1 MYQTRQFADLAGVTV
16 RTLHHYDRVGLLK
29 PRRTGAGYRVYQAGD
44 LVRLEQIVALKFLG
58 LPLKQIRSL
67 LERQALTLPAALRMQ
82 CRVLEEKRRLLD
94 KAILAIREAESSLT
108 RGKAADTAVLKKI
121 MEAIEMQNNTD
132 WLARYQTPGA
142 KEKMAARRQEWTP
155 ELQARVSQQWTEL
168 MAEVEASLG
177 EDPAGAKVQALAD
190 RWMKLVEGF
199 TQGDPDLTQSVK
211 NAWSDYAN
219 WPAEAKQQSAQFHKP
234 EVWSFMHKALALRK
248 K

>member
-1 MYQTRQFADLAGVTV
+1 LYQTRQFAELAGVTV

-29 PRRTGAGYRVYQAGD
+29 PRRTGAGYRVYQSRD
-44 LVRLEQIVALKFLG
+44 LERLEQIVALKFLG

-82 CRVLEEKRRLLD
+82 RRVLEEKRRLLD
-94 KAILAIREAESSLT
+94 RAILAIQEAETSLT
-108 RGKAADTAVLKKI
+108 RGKAPEEAVLKKI
-121 MEAIEMQNNTD
+121 IEVIAMQSNND
-132 WLARYQTPGA
+132 WLEKYQSA
-142 KEKMAARRQEWTP
+142 AAREKVAARGKEWTP

-168 MAEVEASLG
+168 LAEAEAAMG

-190 RWMKLVEGF
+190 RWIKLVEGF

-219 WPAEAKQQSAQFHKP
+219 WPADARQNAGQFYKP
-234 EVWSFMHKALALRK
+234 QVWSFMQKAIALK
-248 K
+248 KK